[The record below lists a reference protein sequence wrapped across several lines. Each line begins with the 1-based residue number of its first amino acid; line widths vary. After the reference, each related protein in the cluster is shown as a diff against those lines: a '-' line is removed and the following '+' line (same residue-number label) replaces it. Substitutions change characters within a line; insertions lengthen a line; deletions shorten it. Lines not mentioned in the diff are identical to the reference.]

1 MSSEPHACFRFSRPF
16 TRRDVLRQFGIG
28 FGGMALSGL
37 LGATARAA
45 AAASAGHA
53 TGPGMPPPI
62 DPKNPLA
69 ARPGHFPAKAKRII
83 FLFMHGGPSGIDSFD
98 HKPAL
103 EKFDGMTAPKL
114 PKITFAAANGRD
126 NSKLWKSPWTFTPKG
141 QSGHMVSDL
150 FPHLGELVDEMCF
163 LNSIHGSA
171 PDHGAAVLRMNTGT
185 EAFVRPSMGSWML
198 YGLGTENQNL
208 PGFITITPTDKH
220 GGVRN
225 YGSAFLPA
233 VYQGTPLGNENTKPR
248 DARFR
253 FLGTPND
260 PAQRRQLDLL
270 RELNT
275 ASGTPLDH
283 ELEARIRTYEMAFQ
297 MQMTAPDVLDLSKES
312 AETRRAY
319 GLENPA
325 TADFGTQCLLA
336 RRFAEAGV
344 RFIQVSTGFK
354 WDQHGGLVKGHNDN
368 ARGVDQPC
376 AALLRDLKQRGL
388 LDSTLV
394 LWGGE
399 FGRTPTREGG
409 DGRDHNPHGYMMWL
423 AGGGVKPG
431 KVGSTD
437 ELGYYAVEN
446 KIHLHDLH
454 ATLLALMGIDH
465 EKLTYRYAGRD
476 FRLTDVH
483 GRIVKEVFA

>member
-1 MSSEPHACFRFSRPF
+1 MNSDPRACFQFSRPL

-28 FGGMALSGL
+28 FGATALSGL
-37 LGATARAA
+37 FGATARAA
-45 AAASAGHA
+45 AFASSIPSNSPASVA
-53 TGPGMPPPI
+53 
-62 DPKNPLA
+62 NPLA

-83 FLFMHGGPSGIDSFD
+83 FLFMHGGPSGVDTFD

-103 EKFDGMTAPKL
+103 ERHDGQTAPKL

-126 NSKLWKSPWTFTPKG
+126 GSKLWKSPWAFTPRG
-141 QSGHMVSDL
+141 QSGHMVSEL
-150 FPHLGELVDEMCF
+150 FPQLGDLADEMCF
-163 LNSIHGSA
+163 LNSIHGGA

-185 EAFVRPSMGSWML
+185 EAFVRPSLGSWLL
-198 YGLGTENQNL
+198 YGLGSENQNL

-233 VYQGTPLGNENTKPR
+233 VYQGTALGTENTKPR

-253 FLGTPND
+253 FLGAPSD
-260 PAQRRQLDLL
+260 PAQRRQLDFL

-275 ASGTPLDH
+275 HAAAGAPTDH

-297 MQMTAPDVLDLSKES
+297 MQMAAPEVLDLARES
-312 AETRRAY
+312 AATRQAY
-319 GLENPA
+319 GLENPV

-354 WDQHGGLVKGHNDN
+354 WDQHGGLVKGHNEN
-368 ARGVDQPC
+368 ARAVDQPC

-431 KVGSTD
+431 KVGATD

-454 ATLLALMGIDH
+454 ATLLALLGLDH

-476 FRLTDVH
+476 FRLTDVE
-483 GRIVKEVFA
+483 GRVVKEVFA

>member
-1 MSSEPHACFRFSRPF
+1 MHSAPHACHHFSRPL

-28 FGGMALSGL
+28 FGGLALYGL

-45 AAASAGHA
+45 ATSTSASPSP
-53 TGPGMPPPI
+53 T
-62 DPKNPLA
+62 NPLA
-69 ARPGHFPAKAKRII
+69 PKPGHFPAKAKRII
-83 FLFMHGGPSGIDSFD
+83 FLFMHGGPSGVDSFD

-103 EKFDGMTAPKL
+103 EKHDGQTAPKL

-126 NSKLWKSPWTFTPKG
+126 GSKLWKSPWKFSPHG
-141 QSGHMVSDL
+141 RSGHMVSEL
-150 FPHLGELVDEMCF
+150 FPHLAQHVDEMCF
-163 LNSIHGSA
+163 LNSIHGGA

-185 EAFVRPSMGSWML
+185 EAFVRPSLGSWLL

-233 VYQGTPLGNENTKPR
+233 VYQGTALGTENTKPR

-253 FLGTPND
+253 FLGAPGD
-260 PAQRRQLDLL
+260 AAQRRQLDFL
-270 RELNT
+270 RELNA
-275 ASGTPLDH
+275 ASGTPLDS

-297 MQMTAPDVLDLSKES
+297 MQMAAPEVLDLSRES
-312 AETRRAY
+312 AATRTAY
-319 GLENPA
+319 GLDQKE

-354 WDQHGGLVKGHNDN
+354 WDQHGGLVKGHTEN
-368 ARGVDQPC
+368 ALATDQPC
-376 AALLRDLKQRGL
+376 AALLADLKQRGL
-388 LDSTLV
+388 LDDTLV

-431 KVGSTD
+431 KVGATD

-454 ATLLALMGIDH
+454 ATLLAALGLDH

-476 FRLTDVH
+476 FRLTDVSGH
-483 GRIVKEVFA
+483 VVKEVFA

>member
-1 MSSEPHACFRFSRPF
+1 MHPHPQACFNFSRPL

-28 FGGMALSGL
+28 FGGLALSGL
-37 LGATARAA
+37 LGATARP
-45 AAASAGHA
+45 A
-53 TGPGMPPPI
+53 TPAVTA
-62 DPKNPLA
+62 NPLA
-69 ARPGHFPAKAKRII
+69 PRLPPLPAKAKRII
-83 FLFMHGGPSGIDSFD
+83 FLFMHGGPSGVDSFD
-98 HKPAL
+98 YKPAL
-103 EKFDGMTAPKL
+103 EKHDGQVAPKL
-114 PKITFAAANGRD
+114 PKITFAAANGREG
-126 NSKLWKSPWTFTPKG
+126 SKLWKSPWNFSPHG
-141 QSGHMVSDL
+141 RSGHRVSEL
-150 FPHLGELVDEMCF
+150 FPHLAQHVDEMCF
-163 LNSIHGSA
+163 LNSIHGGA

-185 EAFVRPSMGSWML
+185 EAFVRPSIGSWML

-208 PGFITITPTDKH
+208 PGFITITPSDKH

-233 VYQGTPLGNENTKPR
+233 VYQGTALGTENTKPR
-248 DARFR
+248 DAKFR
-253 FLGTPND
+253 FLGAPGD
-260 PAQRRQLDLL
+260 AAQRRQLDFL
-270 RELNT
+270 REINT
-275 ASGTPLDH
+275 ASGTPLDS

-297 MQMTAPDVLDLSKES
+297 MQMTAPEVLDLSR
-312 AETRRAY
+312 ETAATRTAY
-319 GLENPA
+319 GLDNAA

-354 WDQHGGLVKGHNDN
+354 WDQHGGLVKGHTEN
-368 ARGVDQPC
+368 ALATDQPC
-376 AALLRDLKQRGL
+376 AALLADLKHRGL
-388 LDSTLV
+388 LEDTLV

-431 KVGSTD
+431 RVGATD
-437 ELGYYAVEN
+437 ELGYYAVDN

-454 ATLLALMGIDH
+454 ATLLALMGLDH

-476 FRLTDVH
+476 FRLTDVS
-483 GRIVKEVFA
+483 GRVVKEVFA